1 MALVIRVLLV
11 DNDPLVHRAFS
22 AILGSDPDL
31 TIVGTALDGDEVVT
45 AVHAHH
51 PDVVLM
57 DLQMNRMDGVAATA
71 AVAALAHP
79 PRVIVMTSFDADES
93 ILRAFEAGARG
104 YLLKDAAPLDIIAAV
119 HAVASGNGALSPR
132 ISRFVIDHITND
144 SHAADR
150 TAAQQRLDQLT
161 ERERQMVYG
170 VHAGQT
176 NEEIGAAHF
185 LSSATVKTH
194 LSSAQTKLGVT
205 GRLQLALLVERSGLL
220 G

>member
-11 DNDPLVHRAFS
+11 DDDPMVLRALTM
-22 AILGSDPDL
+22 ILGTDPGI
-31 TIVGTALDGDEVVT
+31 TVVGTAEDGDQVVT
-45 AVHAHH
+45 AVQAHH

-57 DLQMNRMDGVAATA
+57 DLRMPRMDGVEATT
-71 AVAALAHP
+71 AVTALPQP
-79 PRVIVMTSFDADES
+79 PQMIVMTSFDADEN
-93 ILRAFEAGARG
+93 ILRALEAGAAG

-119 HAVASGNGALSPR
+119 HAVAAGGGALSPR
-132 ISRFVIDHITND
+132 ITRYIIDHVTND
-144 SHAADR
+144 PYAGGR
-150 TAAQQRLDQLT
+150 TTARQRLDQLT

-185 LSSATVKTH
+185 LSPATVKTH
-194 LSSAQTKLGVT
+194 LSSAQTKLGVS
-205 GRLQLALLVERSGLL
+205 GRVQLALLVERSGLL